1 MQDFSRCSSA
11 VPRSWGQGFINQPVG
26 CIIIARWQIGLYVF
40 FFPLTI
46 GLGQDMQCLLFFFPL
61 EVRAGRR
68 QAMSV
73 SFTLDPWAGPSQIIW
88 KPMNIILNLHIST
101 AFASLFISSYGLI
114 KVHVT

>member
-1 MQDFSRCSSA
+1 MDSDERVKSRLSQVLTRGACPDSNLKST
-11 VPRSWGQGFINQPVG
+11 VQPS
-26 CIIIARWQIGLYVF
+26 QF

-88 KPMNIILNLHIST
+88 KPVNIILTLHIST
-101 AFASLFISSYGLI
+101 AFASLFISFYGLM
-114 KVHVT
+114 KVHDT